1 MSESAAHDDMGLTV
15 DGAREDEPVNWA
27 DVAASATDGIIHPEL
42 PPEAREDSS
51 SEVPEGNAPSSAA
64 ERVRAALRRGN
75 GRGGKRDDSQPSGPR
90 EKSAF
95 RPAAVVPPKPRE
107 GSLVKPLT
115 DLYTTIGLTLAP
127 FDPVCSTAV
136 LTNAEECARRLE
148 ALARE
153 NESVRRIILAM
164 VQTSAWGGVIAA
176 HLPIIAMVMTHHGP
190 EAVRERAAG
199 VAMITNPA
207 AMQQMM
213 QEAEAAKR
221 GDSTQ

>member
-1 MSESAAHDDMGLTV
+1 MTDGMGLSLPPDAEETPTDWDQIAAQAETV
-15 DGAREDEPVNWA
+15 TD
-27 DVAASATDGIIHPEL
+27 DGIVHPEL
-42 PPEAREDSS
+42 PPEAREDSFS
-51 SEVPEGNAPSSAA
+51 DAPTGPAPTSAA
-64 ERVRAALRRGN
+64 DRVRATLRGRKD
-75 GRGGKRDDSQPSGPR
+75 RGGGAADSEPRERKGPGPR
-90 EKSAF
+90 
-95 RPAAVVPPKPRE
+95 PASVIPPKPRE

-115 DLYTTIGLTLAP
+115 DLYVTVGLTLAP

-199 VAMITNPA
+199 IALITNPA
-207 AMQQMM
+207 AAEAMM
-213 QEAEAAKR
+213 REAENAKR
-221 GDSTQ
+221 GTSDA